1 MQKQQRNTR
10 TLLIG
15 KYLFWVLIR
24 VGALTAFF
32 VLLESA
38 YRFGLLSVFG
48 NPDTQ
53 IVAYGIIQKVLFSFL
68 VWFFLAASKK
78 IIIPAIIVTISPALG
93 KVVRDKS
100 YRQKTLKSMGQYL
113 TYLVYFTAIISA
125 VLIWA
130 YSFIG
135 TWVAGILGTGLVV
148 TLTFVLGLFT
158 SSVLGNVLA
167 YTVLGGTNEFKVGDR
182 VQIGDSYGDIIE
194 VGIFFTRIK
203 TIKDEIIS
211 IPNLTVMGKEIRN
224 FSALNEVL
232 IYVQVTLGYDID
244 REQAE
249 NLLIVSAQK
258 TRGILTS
265 AEKKP
270 FVLLRDLGNYSITY
284 EINAY
289 TDEPNRI
296 VNIKSDLIKNILIE
310 FKKANAE
317 ILSPSHVAVRG
328 HADEHSFEAYQL
340 EKQTASYH

>member
-1 MQKQQRNTR
+1 MQKQQQNTR
-10 TLLIG
+10 SLLVG

-38 YRFGLLSVFG
+38 YRFELLSVFG

-53 IVAYGIIQKVLFSFL
+53 LVVYSIMQKVLFSFL
-68 VWFFLAASKK
+68 VWFFLAASKR
-78 IIIPAIIVTISPALG
+78 IIIPAIIVTISPGLG

-100 YRQKTLKSMGQYL
+100 YRQKTLKSLGQYL
-113 TYLVYFTAIISA
+113 TYIVYFTAIVA
-125 VLIWA
+125 VILIWA

-135 TWVAGILGTGLVV
+135 TWIASILGTGLVV

-167 YTVLGGTNEFKVGDR
+167 YTVLGGTNEFKAGDR

-224 FSALNEVL
+224 FSALKEVL

-249 NLLIVSAQK
+249 NLLIGSAQK
-258 TRGILTS
+258 TAGILTS
-265 AEKKP
+265 LEKKP
-270 FVLLRDLGNYSITY
+270 FVLLRDLGNYTITY

-289 TDEPNRI
+289 TDQPNRL
-296 VNIKSDLIKNILIE
+296 VNIKSDLIKNILDD
-310 FKKANAE
+310 FRTAGVE
-317 ILSPSHVAVRG
+317 ILSPSHIAVRS
-328 HADEHSFEAYQL
+328 HMTANKL
-340 EKQTASYH
+340 EELPLQEQRSRFH